1 MALVLCSGVPMNAKP
16 VPLHCQLPA
25 KYFSSFSF
33 GFGPGGA
40 SAARADEAAKARTMM
55 GKRIRFMQS
64 LLSVVRS
71 LARIHVADALAY
83 LTRCTTARTAHA
95 FGSRRVRDDPSRH
108 QRPAMLAGCLKA
120 EPPGKGVISREQSHD
135 NVTAARAAAR

>member
-1 MALVLCSGVPMNAKP
+1 MNAKP
-16 VPLHCQLPA
+16 VPLHCQSPA

-83 LTRCTTARTAHA
+83 LTRCTTEQTR
-95 FGSRRVRDDPSRH
+95 S
-108 QRPAMLAGCLKA
+108 L
-120 EPPGKGVISREQSHD
+120 SREQSHD
-135 NVTAARAAAR
+135 SLTAARAPARHRMTRNISAVRAASTAITPTVKLNFWLTLQLG

>member
-25 KYFSSFSF
+25 KYFNSFSF

-40 SAARADEAAKARTMM
+40 SAARADEAAKVRAML

-64 LLSVVRS
+64 LLSVVCS
-71 LARIHVADALAY
+71 LAQIHVADTFAY
-83 LTRCTTARTAHA
+83 LPPCTPARPTRRIRAVI
-95 FGSRRVRDDPSRH
+95 RRPSLH
-108 QRPAMLAGCLKA
+108 
-120 EPPGKGVISREQSHD
+120 PP
-135 NVTAARAAAR
+135 

>member
-1 MALVLCSGVPMNAKP
+1 MNAKP

-40 SAARADEAAKARTMM
+40 SAARADQAAKARTMI

-83 LTRCTTARTAHA
+83 LTRCTTARTTQRICDVIRNAYLDTPISA
-95 FGSRRVRDDPSRH
+95 TGSI
-108 QRPAMLAGCLKA
+108 RPTV
-120 EPPGKGVISREQSHD
+120 E
-135 NVTAARAAAR
+135 